1 VRWRLGGAGRR
12 LWLAREDAGLKY
24 DRWVDNMQAWIEKD
38 EKQFTG
44 E

>member
-1 VRWRLGGAGRR
+1 MGGRR
-12 LWLAREDAGLKY
+12 TWLARSDAGVKY

-44 E
+44 V